1 MPTFGWFVDFFG
13 DNIPSFKLPSASN
26 IVTSVNTT
34 VSVKGTGK
42 TLGLSNGV
50 SNYGLRCGGSGYQIS
65 QTGLYNVNVG
75 TDSSGSTVTGTKGV
89 GVVTDATKSGLTG
102 ALTRSVFS
110 VKFII
115 KF

>member
-1 MPTFGWFVDFFG
+1 MS
-13 DNIPSFKLPSASN
+13 NRHYQHRKCSFKLPSASN

-50 SNYGLRCGGSGYQIS
+50 SNYGLRCGGSGSQIS

-102 ALTRSVFS
+102 SLTRSVFS

-115 KF
+115 KY